1 MVSSM
6 GGNGVGDVING
17 NVASKVG
24 DVGDNGG
31 MKCGWEVYGVVWN
44 TWVV

>member
-6 GGNGVGDVING
+6 RSNDVGDVVDG
-17 NVASKVG
+17 NVAFKAR

-31 MKCGWEVYGVVWN
+31 MICEGEISRVMWN
-44 TWVV
+44 TQVV

>member
-6 GGNGVGDVING
+6 GSNDVGDVIDG
-17 NVASKVG
+17 NMASKAG

-31 MKCGWEVYGVVWN
+31 MTCGVEVSKVVWN